1 MFAAKPARLRRVSMS
16 ENDDSR
22 PAVTVEREPWNL
34 WEAEASALVDDQPSS
49 LEELSEDDEP
59 FLAFDAG

>member
-1 MFAAKPARLRRVSMS
+1 MSQPIDPSPASH
-16 ENDDSR
+16 
-22 PAVTVEREPWNL
+22 PVTTEREPWSL

-59 FLAFDAG
+59 FLPTDFG